1 MELLRRLKEAEAQEH
16 EDEVQ
21 GELLPK
27 EEEGASSVKSLLLL
41 LVVAAKEIEHL
52 LKVLLFVCGCGL
64 VALICLLFVVLFR

>member
-1 MELLRRLKEAEAQEH
+1 LELLQRLKGAEAH
-16 EDEVQ
+16 KHVDKVQ

-52 LKVLLFVCGCGL
+52 LKVLMFVCGCRL

>member
-1 MELLRRLKEAEAQEH
+1 MKFK
-16 EDEVQ
+16 
-21 GELLPK
+21 GSCCPK

-41 LVVAAKEIEHL
+41 LVVVAKEIEHL